1 MSYTTEQLEYQKQLD
16 QVNKKLNELNA
27 LLSQHPELKTDYS
40 NNFSPEKAYY
50 QSILSSHGISTWG
63 DSELMLESKILTL
76 KKSELEYR
84 LKESKFSRNIGKISD
99 IIPQHVSGRVYSVKD
114 GDGCGLFCLLFLI
127 VDGIICFIIYLFSL

>member
-16 QVNKKLNELNA
+16 QVNKKLNELNT

-40 NNFSPEKAYY
+40 NNFSHRKAYY

-63 DSELMLESKILTL
+63 DSELMLESKILTH
-76 KKSELEYR
+76 KKNELEYR

-99 IIPQHVSGRVYSVKD
+99 IIPQLTFPEFG
-114 GDGCGLFCLLFLI
+114 
-127 VDGIICFIIYLFSL
+127 